1 MRSLSGSTNRIGARR
16 LQILMASQ
24 WGQRG
29 SRVNSEQAGVTVT
42 RSSHQLSFRVKL
54 AVLLLLVG
62 APLVKAADLKSET
75 LQAWDTYVRQA
86 QASMKGRGSEQTPF
100 LWVDETPDLAERV
113 RGGEVVVEPAGGK
126 SPHAVPHG
134 LIHHWVGAV
143 FVPQAKLDDVMSVLN
158 DYDCYKDFYHPLV
171 VKSKLVADAPDQKS
185 VRLLMV
191 QKAYSVTA
199 AVETANEIQV
209 VRIDVNRGYSVSR
222 SVRVQEVADY
232 GKPSE
237 HALPEDHGPGY
248 VWRTVIVT
256 RLEQR
261 DGGTYVEMEV
271 IALSRG
277 IPVEFRW
284 LVQPLAEHL
293 PRNIVSGMLRDT
305 GNAVSQKM
313 TPASVKSPTATQS
326 SLLQ

>member
-1 MRSLSGSTNRIGARR
+1 MVGVDEMRYLAGSTTRAGERS

-24 WGQRG
+24 SGQHG
-29 SRVNSEQAGVTVT
+29 SRAT
-42 RSSHQLSFRVKL
+42 LKL
-54 AVLLLLVG
+54 AAVTLELAFLLLLVA
-62 APLVKAADLKSET
+62 APSVKAADLKPQT
-75 LQAWDTYVRQA
+75 VQAWETYVRQA

-100 LWVDETPDLAERV
+100 LWVDETPDLAQRV
-113 RGGEVVVEPAGGK
+113 RAGEIVVEPAGGK
-126 SPHAVPHG
+126 SPHGVPHG

-143 FVPQAKLDDVMSVLN
+143 FVPQAKFEDVMSVLN
-158 DYDCYKDFYHPLV
+158 DYDSYKDVYHPLV
-171 VKSKLVADAPDQKS
+171 VKSKLVEETKDHKS
-185 VRLLMV
+185 VTLLMV

-199 AVETANEIQV
+199 AVETSNEVQV
-209 VRIDVNRGYSVSR
+209 VRIDANRGYSLSR
-222 SVRVQEVADY
+222 SVHVQEVADY
-232 GKPSE
+232 GKPNQ
-237 HALPEDHGPGY
+237 HTLPEDHGPGY
-248 VWRTVIVT
+248 VWRSVIVT

-313 TPASVKSPTATQS
+313 TPASVKSPTAIQS
-326 SLLQ
+326 SSLQ